1 MAYTKTVWKNR
12 LVEKPG
18 TGILQQN
25 ADGTVTFIA
34 KEGNIIEAGTPV
46 NAENLNKIEDT
57 LASHDTQLT
66 QIPVD
71 MAKKAP
77 LASPSFTGTPKAP
90 SGATDYTTARLR
102 NIYFSTNIPT
112 SMANGDI
119 CLTYE

>member
-57 LASHDTQLT
+57 LAGHDTQLT

-90 SGATDYTTARLR
+90 VGTDYTTTRIR
-102 NIYFSTNIPT
+102 NAYMSTTVPT
-112 SMANGDI
+112 AMNNGEI
-119 CLTYE
+119 CFVYE